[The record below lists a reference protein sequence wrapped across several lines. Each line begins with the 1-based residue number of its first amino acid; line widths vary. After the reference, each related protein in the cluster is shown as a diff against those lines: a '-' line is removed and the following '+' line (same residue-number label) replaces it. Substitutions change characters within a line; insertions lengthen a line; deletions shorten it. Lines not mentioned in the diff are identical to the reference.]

1 MGQVVYFDTASMWL
15 NELLKP
21 SVIPLGKVPVV
32 QTDLDSGVYV
42 ARLSLGIHQV
52 WGTLD
57 IYGDDEDGRKA
68 YVQLFQQSAH
78 DAVSDKTGQTFI
90 DTQTLQQITDCIAV
104 PEFEQV
110 FEPLN
115 QYPDFMSHAKRFH
128 CMLDMFRLLRGLRQ
142 HEIQPHDRL
151 GFRRVLE
158 QSMDFKQKL
167 IAIRQTS
174 ETWKASL
181 TSSPLIDFV

>member
-1 MGQVVYFDTASMWL
+1 M
-15 NELLKP
+15 
-21 SVIPLGKVPVV
+21 
-32 QTDLDSGVYV
+32 
-42 ARLSLGIHQV
+42 
-52 WGTLD
+52 
-57 IYGDDEDGRKA
+57 
-68 YVQLFQQSAH
+68 
-78 DAVSDKTGQTFI
+78 SDKTGQTFI
-90 DTQTLQQITDCIAV
+90 DTQTLQQITDCIVV

-115 QYPDFMSHAKRFH
+115 QYPDFMSHVKRFH

-167 IAIRQTS
+167 IAIRQSS